1 MSHTDVA
8 PARKTLP
15 SADNLPDDLAKLKSM
30 IQELLLYLQQRDRDN
45 EALRQRVDALV
56 QRLYGQ
62 RSERYDPSQL
72 LLFAD
77 LLAEPAIALTPEET
91 PTVEPI
97 PEAQP
102 KRRCRPHGRRRLPE
116 NLPRSEQHHEL
127 TAAQRVCAGCGGMR
141 SEIGVD
147 RSEQLEYQPASLRVI
162 EHIVHK
168 YACTCCSRPPTAS
181 ASQDLESVAM
191 SSHLSESP
199 SMDAGDADEKKVAT
213 PLSDISISGLAS
225 SPDRVI
231 SAAIPPQPIPKGLP
245 GPGLLAH
252 LIVSKYTDH
261 LPLYRLERI
270 YERQGVF
277 LPRSTLCDWLAA
289 CGQLLGPLYDL
300 LRTEMLRSQVL
311 HTDDTPVKL
320 QDPTTHQLSIARLWT
335 YLGDDAHPYNV
346 FDFTP
351 TRKRDGPQKFLAT
364 FQGYLQAD
372 AFTGY
377 DCLYLPDPRTAMA
390 RIFEVA
396 CHAHARRKFYEAR
409 KSDAVR
415 AHWALGY
422 YRQLYAL
429 ERAAQDLEP
438 AQRLL
443 MRQDFSA
450 PILDQFHVWLVAE
463 RQEVLPKSP
472 MAVAIGYALNNWEA
486 LRRYTEAGFLQI
498 DNNVAEREM
507 KKIAIGRK
515 NWLHIG
521 SEQGGRTA
529 AVLFTFTSTCQRLSV
544 EPWAYLS
551 DVLKRLPTA
560 APEQLPALL
569 PDRWQ
574 AARLAATPTSSSES
588 ELTTSADQTAC

>member
-1 MSHTDVA
+1 MSS
-8 PARKTLP
+8 P
-15 SADNLPDDLAKLKSM
+15 SP
-30 IQELLLYLQQRDRDN
+30 
-45 EALRQRVDALV
+45 
-56 QRLYGQ
+56 
-62 RSERYDPSQL
+62 
-72 LLFAD
+72 
-77 LLAEPAIALTPEET
+77 EPAST
-91 PTVEPI
+91 
-97 PEAQP
+97 
-102 KRRCRPHGRRRLPE
+102 H
-116 NLPRSEQHHEL
+116 
-127 TAAQRVCAGCGGMR
+127 
-141 SEIGVD
+141 
-147 RSEQLEYQPASLRVI
+147 AS
-162 EHIVHK
+162 
-168 YACTCCSRPPTAS
+168 
-181 ASQDLESVAM
+181 
-191 SSHLSESP
+191 
-199 SMDAGDADEKKVAT
+199 DAGQQNLT
-213 PLSDISISGLAS
+213 TLLSDISVSGPAS
-225 SPDRVI
+225 SADVVI
-231 SAAIPPQPIPKGLP
+231 SAVIPPQPIPKGLP

-300 LRTEMLRSQVL
+300 LRTEILLSQVL

-320 QDPTTHQLSIARLWT
+320 QDPTTHQLSTARLWA

-372 AFTGY
+372 AFKGY
-377 DCLYLPDPRTAMA
+377 DCLYLPDPRTATA
-390 RIFEVA
+390 RITEVA

-409 KSDAVR
+409 NSDAAR
-415 AHWALGY
+415 AHLALGY

-429 ERAAQDLEP
+429 ERAAKDFEP
-438 AQRLL
+438 TQRLL
-443 MRQDFSA
+443 MRQDFSVL
-450 PILDQFHVWLVAE
+450 ILGQFHDWLVAQ

-472 MAVAIGYALNNWEA
+472 MAEAIAYALNNWEA
-486 LRRYTEAGFLQI
+486 LKRYTEAGFLQI

-507 KKIAIGRK
+507 KNIALGRK

-529 AVLFTFTSTCQRLSV
+529 AVLFSFTSTCQRLSV

-551 DVLKRLPTA
+551 DVLNRLPTA
-560 APEQLPALL
+560 MPEQLPALL

-574 AARLAATPTSSSES
+574 ATRPATAPTSSSETK
-588 ELTTSADQTAC
+588 TTTPADQTAP

>member
-8 PARKTLP
+8 PGLEALP
-15 SADNLPDDLAKLKSM
+15 SADQLPDDLATLKSM
-30 IQELLLYLQQRDRDN
+30 ILELLIALQQRDRAN
-45 EALRQRVDALV
+45 EALQQRVQALLH
-56 QRLYGQ
+56 RLYGQ

-77 LLAEPAIALTPEET
+77 LLAESATASTPEATPAI
-91 PTVEPI
+91 EPM
-97 PEAQP
+97 PEAEP
-102 KRRCRPHGRRRLPE
+102 KRRARPHGRRRLPE
-116 NLPRSEQHHEL
+116 NLPRSEQHHKL

-141 SEIGVD
+141 NDIGVD

-168 YACTCCSRPPTAS
+168 YACTCCNRPTT

-191 SSHLSESP
+191 SSPSP
-199 SMDAGDADEKKVAT
+199 EPASTHASDAGQQNLT
-213 PLSDISISGLAS
+213 TLLSDISVSGPAS
-225 SPDRVI
+225 SADVVI
-231 SAAIPPQPIPKGLP
+231 SAVIPPQPIPKGLP

-300 LRTEMLRSQVL
+300 LRTEILLSQVL

-320 QDPTTHQLSIARLWT
+320 QDPTTHQLSTARLWA

-372 AFTGY
+372 AFKGY
-377 DCLYLPDPRTAMA
+377 DCLYLPDPRTATA
-390 RIFEVA
+390 RITEVA

-409 KSDAVR
+409 NSDAAR
-415 AHWALGY
+415 AHLALGY

-429 ERAAQDLEP
+429 ERAAKDFEP
-438 AQRLL
+438 TQRLL
-443 MRQDFSA
+443 MRQDFSVL
-450 PILDQFHVWLVAE
+450 ILDQFHDWLVVQ

-472 MAVAIGYALNNWEA
+472 MAEAIGYALNNWEA
-486 LRRYTEAGFLQI
+486 LKRYTEAGFLQI

-529 AVLFTFTSTCQRLSV
+529 AVLFSFTSTCHRLGV

-560 APEQLPALL
+560 TPEQLPSLL

-574 AARLAATPTSSSES
+574 IERPATAPASTFEPA
-588 ELTTSADQTAC
+588 TTTTADQPAS